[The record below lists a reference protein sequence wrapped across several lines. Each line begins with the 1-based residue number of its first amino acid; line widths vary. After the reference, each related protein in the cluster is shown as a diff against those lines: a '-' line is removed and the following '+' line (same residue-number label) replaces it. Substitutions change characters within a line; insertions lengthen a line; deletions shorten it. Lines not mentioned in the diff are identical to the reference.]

1 MPKYKP
7 LTEEEKEAI
16 RVKFKDYIAKYNDF
30 FKTAGLTEL
39 DVDDETLK
47 LEERLVNEE
56 MVARYRISQEIKAKD
71 EAYDKAFDEARPG
84 LEFKE
89 DFLNRSIK
97 FLLKTDGTPEAKE
110 YNKTLLKAYAD
121 HPVEMAHNRTK
132 NLMNFDPTPLIDI
145 STSKVKSAEF
155 YRDNMALCMEANEF
169 GGFFGQ
175 KHFGVSP
182 QLDEA
187 KESMQGMVQNI
198 NTVSAYIP
206 EAESDDFFAL
216 PVLPKDKAA
225 LVYKNVKKVFNVDKA
240 DKAPKAILNVLNGQ
254 RGAYDIKV
262 PAKVFYEKLAE
273 KGVKVGKDVF
283 LKYKFVQTDPETNK
297 QTLVGAYSVV
307 EGKPNITVV
316 ERTKEEIVK
325 LNEISKAF
333 QDKYIQEFQNRLG
346 NKRQQEFN
354 MENIETEMKGGFFA
368 RIFRKPSSEFKA
380 YMTALKEYNDP
391 TNKNYLNKDNLKTKA
406 EAYMTHVNRSGKPIE
421 RMDALRQ
428 KRANMVKDTLKV
440 VTDME
445 NKDAQIRG
453 EINKSIN
460 DVLPAELGIPKNAA
474 FENAQALDDEFVL
487 VEKDNK
493 LDFTASLDDEKSI
506 ESA

>member
-16 RVKFKDYIAKYNDF
+16 RAKFKDYIAKYNAL
-30 FKTAGLTEL
+30 FKNAGLVEL
-39 DVDDETLK
+39 DVDDESNK
-47 LEERLVNEE
+47 LEERLENEE

-175 KHFGVSP
+175 KHFGASP
-182 QLDEA
+182 ELDEA

-198 NTVSAYIP
+198 NTVSAYLP

-216 PVLPKDKAA
+216 PVLSKEKAA
-225 LVYKNVKKVFNVDKA
+225 LVYQNADKVFNVDKT
-240 DKAPKAILNVLNGQ
+240 PKGILNVLRGQ
-254 RGAYDIKV
+254 RGDFDRKV

-297 QTLVGAYSVV
+297 QTLVGAYSII

-333 QDKYIQEFQNRLG
+333 QDKYRAEFQSRLG
-346 NKRQQEFN
+346 VKRQQEFN

-368 RIFRKPSSEFKA
+368 RIFRKPSNEFKE
-380 YMTALKEYNDP
+380 YMAALKEYNDP
-391 TNKNYLNKDNLKTKA
+391 ASKNYLNRDNLKTKG

-428 KRANMVKDTLKV
+428 KRANMVKDTLAV
-440 VTDME
+440 VDKME
-445 NKDAQIRG
+445 KDDSKIRG

-460 DVLPAELGIPKNAA
+460 DLLPKELGIPKNCAI
-474 FENAQALDDEFVL
+474 ENENDLDDFVL
-487 VEKDNK
+487 MEKDNK
-493 LDFTASLDDEKSI
+493 IDFSIEVDDEKSV

>member
-16 RVKFKDYIAKYNDF
+16 RAKFKDYIAKYNEF
-30 FKTAGLTEL
+30 FKNAGLKEL
-39 DVDDETLK
+39 DVDDESLK

-71 EAYDKAFDEARPG
+71 EAYNKAFDEARPG

-132 NLMNFDPTPLIDI
+132 NLMHFDPTPLIDI

-169 GGFFGQ
+169 GGIFGQ
-175 KHFGVSP
+175 KHFGASP
-182 QLDEA
+182 ELQEA

-206 EAESDDFFAL
+206 EAEGDDFFAL
-216 PVLPKDKAA
+216 PVLSKDKAA
-225 LVYKNVKKVFNVDKA
+225 LVYQYAKKVFKVDKT
-240 DKAPKAILNVLNGQ
+240 PKSILNVLNGQ

-316 ERTKEEIVK
+316 ERTKEEMVK

-333 QDKYIQEFQNRLG
+333 QDKYRQEFQTRLG
-346 NKRQQEFN
+346 DKRHQEFN
-354 MENIETEMKGGFFA
+354 MENIDTEMKGGFFA
-368 RIFRKPSSEFKA
+368 RIFRKPSNEFKD
-380 YMTALKEYNDP
+380 YMAALKDYNDP
-391 TNKNYLNKDNLKTKA
+391 TSKNYLNKNNLKTKA
-406 EAYMTHVNRSGKPIE
+406 DAYMTHVNRSGKPIE
-421 RMDALRQ
+421 KMDALRQ
-428 KRANMVKDTLKV
+428 KRANMVKDTLFVIDK
-440 VTDME
+440 ME
-445 NKDAQIRG
+445 KDDVKIRG
-453 EINKSIN
+453 QINNSIN
-460 DVLPAELGIPKNAA
+460 DVLPKELSVPKNAL
-474 FENAQALDDEFVL
+474 FENENDLEDFVL

-493 LDFTASLDDEKSI
+493 IDFSTSIEDEKSF

>member
-16 RVKFKDYIAKYNDF
+16 RAKFKDYIAKYNEF
-30 FKTAGLTEL
+30 FKNAGLKEL
-39 DVDDETLK
+39 DVDDESLK

-71 EAYDKAFDEARPG
+71 EAYNKAFDEARPG

-132 NLMNFDPTPLIDI
+132 NLMHFDPTPLIDI

-175 KHFGVSP
+175 KHFGASP
-182 QLDEA
+182 ELDEA

-216 PVLPKDKAA
+216 PVLSKDKAA
-225 LVYKNVKKVFNVDKA
+225 LVYQYSKKVFNVDKT
-240 DKAPKAILNVLNGQ
+240 PKSILNVLNGQ

-262 PAKVFYEKLAE
+262 PAKVFYEKLAA

-283 LKYKFVQTDPETNK
+283 LKYKFVHTDPETNK

-316 ERTKEEIVK
+316 ERTKEEIIK

-333 QDKYIQEFQNRLG
+333 QDKYRAEFQSRLG
-346 NKRQQEFN
+346 DKRHQEFN
-354 MENIETEMKGGFFA
+354 MENIDTEMKGGFFA

-380 YMTALKEYNDP
+380 YMAALKEYNDP
-391 TNKNYLNKDNLKTKA
+391 TSKNYLNKNNLKTKA
-406 EAYMTHVNRSGKPIE
+406 DAYMTHVNRSGKPIE

-428 KRANMVKDTLKV
+428 KRANMVKDTLFVIDK
-440 VTDME
+440 ME
-445 NKDAQIRG
+445 KDDVKIRG
-453 EINKSIN
+453 QINNSIN
-460 DVLPAELGIPKNAA
+460 AVLPKELSVPKNAL
-474 FENAQALDDEFVL
+474 FEKDNDLEDFVL

-493 LDFTASLDDEKSI
+493 IDFSTSIEDEKSF

>member
-16 RVKFKDYIAKYNDF
+16 RAKFKDYIAKYNEF
-30 FKTAGLTEL
+30 FKNAGLKEL
-39 DVDDETLK
+39 DVDDESLK

-56 MVARYRISQEIKAKD
+56 MVARYRISQEIKEKD
-71 EAYDKAFDEARPG
+71 EAYNKAFDEARPG

-132 NLMNFDPTPLIDI
+132 NLMHFDPTPLIDI

-169 GGFFGQ
+169 GGIFGQ
-175 KHFGVSP
+175 KHFGAAP
-182 QLDEA
+182 ELDEA

-216 PVLPKDKAA
+216 PVLSKDKAA
-225 LVYKNVKKVFNVDKA
+225 LVYQYAKKVFNVDKT
-240 DKAPKAILNVLNGQ
+240 PKSILNVLNGQ

-316 ERTKEEIVK
+316 ERTKEEIIK

-333 QDKYIQEFQNRLG
+333 QDKYRQEFQNRLG
-346 NKRQQEFN
+346 DKRHQEFN
-354 MENIETEMKGGFFA
+354 MENIDTEMKGGFFA

-391 TNKNYLNKDNLKTKA
+391 TNKNYLNKNNLKTKA
-406 EAYMTHVNRSGKPIE
+406 DAYMTHVNRSGKPIE
-421 RMDALRQ
+421 KMDALRQ
-428 KRANMVKDTLKV
+428 KRANMVLDTLHVIDK
-440 VTDME
+440 ME
-445 NKDAQIRG
+445 KDDVKIRG
-453 EINKSIN
+453 QINSSIN
-460 DVLPAELGIPKNAA
+460 AVLPKELSVPKNAV
-474 FENAQALDDEFVL
+474 FENENDLEDFVL

-493 LDFTASLDDEKSI
+493 IDFSTSIEDEKSF

>member
-1 MPKYKP
+1 MPNYKP

-16 RVKFKDYIAKYNDF
+16 RAKFKDYIAKYNAL
-30 FKTAGLTEL
+30 FKTAGLVEL
-39 DVDDETLK
+39 DVDDESNK

-71 EAYDKAFDEARPG
+71 EAYDKAFDEAKG
-84 LEFKE
+84 NLVFKE

-132 NLMNFDPTPLIDI
+132 NLMHFDPTPLIDI

-175 KHFGVSP
+175 KHFGASP
-182 QLDEA
+182 ELDEA

-216 PVLPKDKAA
+216 PVLPKEKAA
-225 LVYKNVKKVFNVDKA
+225 LVYQNADKVFNVDKT
-240 DKAPKAILNVLNGQ
+240 PKGILNVLRGQ
-254 RGAYDIKV
+254 RGDFDIKV

-297 QTLVGAYSVV
+297 QTLVGAYSII

-333 QDKYIQEFQNRLG
+333 QDKYRAEFQSRLG

-368 RIFRKPSSEFKA
+368 RIFRKPSNEFKE
-380 YMTALKEYNDP
+380 YMAALKEYNDP
-391 TNKNYLNKDNLKTKA
+391 ASKNYLNRDNLKTKG

-428 KRANMVKDTLKV
+428 KRANMVKDTLAV
-440 VTDME
+440 VDKME
-445 NKDAQIRG
+445 KDDSKIRG

-460 DVLPAELGIPKNAA
+460 DLLPKELGIPKNCAI
-474 FENAQALDDEFVL
+474 ENENDLDDFVL
-487 VEKDNK
+487 MEKDNK
-493 LDFTASLDDEKSI
+493 IDFSIEVDDEKSV

>member
-16 RVKFKDYIAKYNDF
+16 RAKFKDYIAKYNAL
-30 FKTAGLTEL
+30 FKTAGLVEL
-39 DVDDETLK
+39 DVDDESMK
-47 LEERLVNEE
+47 LEERLKNEE

-71 EAYDKAFDEARPG
+71 EACTKAFDEAKG
-84 LEFKE
+84 NLVFKE

-110 YNKTLLKAYAD
+110 YNKTLLKAYAE

-169 GGFFGQ
+169 GGIFGQ
-175 KHFGVSP
+175 KHFGASLEL
-182 QLDEA
+182 QEA

-216 PVLPKDKAA
+216 PVLPKEKAA
-225 LVYKNVKKVFNVDKA
+225 LIYKNANKVFNVDKT
-240 DKAPKAILNVLNGQ
+240 PNCILNVLKAQ
-254 RGAYDIKV
+254 RGDYDIKV

-283 LKYKFVQTDPETNK
+283 LKYKFVQTDPETHK
-297 QTLVGAYSVV
+297 QVLVGAYSVV
-307 EGKPNITVV
+307 TGKPNITVV
-316 ERTKEEIVK
+316 ERTKEEIKK
-325 LNEISKAF
+325 LNEVSKAF
-333 QDKYIQEFQNRLG
+333 QDKYRAEFQTRLG
-346 NKRQQEFN
+346 NRRQQEFN
-354 MENIETEMKGGFFA
+354 MENIENDMKGGFWA
-368 RIFRKPSSEFKA
+368 RIFRKPSTQFKE

-391 TNKNYLNKDNLKTKA
+391 ASKNYLNKDNLKTKG
-406 EAYMTHVNRSGKPIE
+406 EAYMAHVNRSGKPIE

-428 KRANMVKDTLKV
+428 KRANMVQDTLAV
-440 VTDME
+440 VDKME
-445 NKDAQIRG
+445 QDDSKIRG

-460 DVLPAELGIPKNAA
+460 DLLPKELGIPKYSA
-474 FENAQALDDEFVL
+474 FENDKEIDDFVL
-487 VEKDNK
+487 MEKDNK
-493 LDFTASLDDEKSI
+493 IDFSVEVDDEKSV

>member
-16 RVKFKDYIAKYNDF
+16 RAKFKDYIAKYNAL
-30 FKTAGLTEL
+30 FKTAGLVEL
-39 DVDDETLK
+39 DVDDELNK

-71 EAYDKAFDEARPG
+71 EAYDKAFDEAKG
-84 LEFKE
+84 NLVFKE

-169 GGFFGQ
+169 GGIFGQ
-175 KHFGVSP
+175 KHFGASP
-182 QLDEA
+182 ELQEA

-216 PVLPKDKAA
+216 PVLPKEKAA
-225 LVYKNVKKVFNVDKA
+225 LVYNNAKKVFNVEIV
-240 DKAPKAILNVLNGQ
+240 PKSILNVLRGQ
-254 RGAYDIKV
+254 RGDFDIKV

-297 QTLVGAYSVV
+297 QTLVGAYSII

-333 QDKYIQEFQNRLG
+333 QDKYRAEFQSRLG

-368 RIFRKPSSEFKA
+368 RIFRKPSNEFKE
-380 YMTALKEYNDP
+380 YMAALKEYNDP
-391 TNKNYLNKDNLKTKA
+391 ASKNYLNKDNLKTKG

-428 KRANMVKDTLKV
+428 KRANMVRDTLAV
-440 VTDME
+440 VDKME
-445 NKDAQIRG
+445 KDDPKIRG

-460 DVLPAELGIPKNAA
+460 DLLPKELGIPKNSAI
-474 FENAQALDDEFVL
+474 ENENDLDDFVL
-487 VEKDNK
+487 MEKDNK
-493 LDFTASLDDEKSI
+493 IDFSIEVDDEKSV

>member
-16 RVKFKDYIAKYNDF
+16 RAKFKDYIAKYNAL
-30 FKTAGLTEL
+30 FKTAGLVEL
-39 DVDDETLK
+39 DVDDESNK
-47 LEERLVNEE
+47 LEERLENEE

-175 KHFGVSP
+175 KHFGASP
-182 QLDEA
+182 ELDEA

-216 PVLPKDKAA
+216 PVLSKEKAA
-225 LVYKNVKKVFNVDKA
+225 LVYKNADKVFNVDKT
-240 DKAPKAILNVLNGQ
+240 PKGILNVLRGQ
-254 RGAYDIKV
+254 RGDFDRKV

-297 QTLVGAYSVV
+297 QTLVGAYSII

-333 QDKYIQEFQNRLG
+333 QDKYRAEFQSRLG
-346 NKRQQEFN
+346 EKRQQEFN

-368 RIFRKPSSEFKA
+368 RIFRKPSNEFKE
-380 YMTALKEYNDP
+380 YMAALKEYNDP
-391 TNKNYLNKDNLKTKA
+391 ASKNYLNRDNLKTKG

-428 KRANMVKDTLKV
+428 KRANMVKDTLAV
-440 VTDME
+440 VDKME
-445 NKDAQIRG
+445 KDDSKIRG

-460 DVLPAELGIPKNAA
+460 DLLPKELGIPKNCAI
-474 FENAQALDDEFVL
+474 ENENDLDDFVL
-487 VEKDNK
+487 MEKDNK
-493 LDFTASLDDEKSI
+493 IDFSIEVDDEKSV

>member
-16 RVKFKDYIAKYNDF
+16 RAKFKDYIAKYNEF
-30 FKTAGLTEL
+30 FKNAGLHEL
-39 DVDDETLK
+39 DFDDESHK
-47 LEERLVNEE
+47 LEERLENEE
-56 MVARYRISQEIKAKD
+56 MVARYRISQEIKEKT
-71 EAYDKAFDEARPG
+71 EAYNKAFDEAKPG

-110 YNKTLLKAYAD
+110 YNKNLLKAYAD

-132 NLMNFDPTPLIDI
+132 NLMNYDPTPLIDI
-145 STSKVKSAEF
+145 STDKVKSAEF
-155 YRDNMALCMEANEF
+155 YRDNMALCKEANEF
-169 GGFFGQ
+169 GGIFGQ
-175 KHFGVSP
+175 KHFGAS
-182 QLDEA
+182 QELQEA

-206 EAESDDFFAL
+206 EAEGDDFFAL

-225 LVYKNVKKVFNVDKA
+225 LVYKNAKNVFKVDQVPNS
-240 DKAPKAILNVLNGQ
+240 IQNVLRGQ
-254 RGAYDIKV
+254 RGDFDRKV

-297 QTLVGAYSVV
+297 QTLVGAYSIVD
-307 EGKPNITVV
+307 GGPNNNITVV
-316 ERTKEEIVK
+316 ERTKEEIIK

-333 QDKYIQEFQNRLG
+333 QDKYRAEFQNRLG
-346 NKRQQEFN
+346 NKRHQEFN
-354 MENIETEMKGGFFA
+354 MENIDTEMKGGFFA
-368 RIFRKPSSEFKA
+368 RIFRKPSNEFKD
-380 YMTALKEYNDP
+380 YMAALKAYNDP
-391 TNKNYLNKDNLKTKA
+391 TNKNYLNKNNLKTKA

-428 KRANMVKDTLKV
+428 KRANMVLDTLHVIDK
-440 VTDME
+440 ME
-445 NKDAQIRG
+445 KDDVKIRG
-453 EINKSIN
+453 QINSSIN
-460 DVLPAELGIPKNAA
+460 DVLPKELSVPKNAV
-474 FENAQALDDEFVL
+474 FEKDNDLDDFVL

-493 LDFTASLDDEKSI
+493 IDFSTSIEDEKSF

>member
-16 RVKFKDYIAKYNDF
+16 RAKFKDYVAKYNEF

-39 DVDDETLK
+39 DVDDESLK

-71 EAYDKAFDEARPG
+71 EAYDKAFDEAKPG

-132 NLMNFDPTPLIDI
+132 NLMHFDPTPLIDI

-175 KHFGVSP
+175 KHFGASP
-182 QLDEA
+182 ELDEA

-225 LVYKNVKKVFNVDKA
+225 LVYKNAKKVFNVDKA
-240 DKAPKAILNVLNGQ
+240 PKSILNVLNGQ

-316 ERTKEEIVK
+316 ERPKEEMVK

-333 QDKYIQEFQNRLG
+333 QDKYRQEFQNRLG
-346 NKRQQEFN
+346 EKRHQEFN
-354 MENIETEMKGGFFA
+354 MENIDTEMKGGFFA

-380 YMTALKEYNDP
+380 YMTALKDYNDP
-391 TNKNYLNKDNLKTKA
+391 TSKNYLNKNNLKTKA
-406 EAYMTHVNRSGKPIE
+406 DAYMTHVNRSGKPIE

-428 KRANMVKDTLKV
+428 KRANMVKDTLFVIDK
-440 VTDME
+440 ME
-445 NKDAQIRG
+445 KDDVKIRG
-453 EINKSIN
+453 QINNSIN
-460 DVLPAELGIPKNAA
+460 DVLPKELSVPKNAV
-474 FENAQALDDEFVL
+474 FENENDLEDFVL

-493 LDFTASLDDEKSI
+493 IDFSTSIEDEKSF

>member
-16 RVKFKDYIAKYNDF
+16 RAKFKDYIAKYNEF
-30 FKTAGLTEL
+30 FKNAGLKEL
-39 DVDDETLK
+39 DVDDESLK

-71 EAYDKAFDEARPG
+71 EAYNKAFDEARPG

-132 NLMNFDPTPLIDI
+132 NLMHFDPTPLIDI

-169 GGFFGQ
+169 GGIFGQ
-175 KHFGVSP
+175 KNFGVSP
-182 QLDEA
+182 LLDEA
-187 KESMQGMVQNI
+187 KESMQGMVQNM
-198 NTVSAYIP
+198 NYVSCFLP
-206 EAESDDFFAL
+206 EANGMEFFAM
-216 PVLPKDKAA
+216 PVLSKDKAN
-225 LVYKNVKKVFNVDKA
+225 LVYLNAEKIFNVEKT
-240 DKAPKAILNVLNGQ
+240 PKDIQNVLKAQ
-254 RGAYDIKV
+254 RGDYDK
-262 PAKVFYEKLAE
+262 KMSTKEFYEKLSE
-273 KGVKVGKDVF
+273 KGVKVDKNVF

-333 QDKYIQEFQNRLG
+333 QDKYRAEFQSRLG
-346 NKRQQEFN
+346 VKRQQEFN

-380 YMTALKEYNDP
+380 YMAALKEYNDP
-391 TNKNYLNKDNLKTKA
+391 TSKNYLNKNNLKTKA
-406 EAYMTHVNRSGKPIE
+406 DAYMTHVNRSGKPIE

-428 KRANMVKDTLKV
+428 KRANMVKDTLFVIDK
-440 VTDME
+440 ME
-445 NKDAQIRG
+445 KDDVKIRG
-453 EINKSIN
+453 QINNSIN
-460 DVLPAELGIPKNAA
+460 AVLPKELSVPKNAL
-474 FENAQALDDEFVL
+474 FEKDNDLEDFVL

-493 LDFTASLDDEKSI
+493 IDFSTSIEDEKSF

>member
-16 RVKFKDYIAKYNDF
+16 RAKFKDYIAKYNEF
-30 FKTAGLTEL
+30 FKNAGLKEL
-39 DVDDETLK
+39 DVDDESLK
-47 LEERLVNEE
+47 LEERLANEE

-132 NLMNFDPTPLIDI
+132 NLMNYDPTPLIDI

-169 GGFFGQ
+169 GGIFGQ
-175 KHFGVSP
+175 KHFGASP
-182 QLDEA
+182 ELQEA

-206 EAESDDFFAL
+206 EAEGDDFFAL
-216 PVLPKDKAA
+216 PVLSKDKAA
-225 LVYKNVKKVFNVDKA
+225 LVYQYAKKVFKVDKT
-240 DKAPKAILNVLNGQ
+240 PKSILNVLNGQ

-316 ERTKEEIVK
+316 ERTKEEMVK

-333 QDKYIQEFQNRLG
+333 QDKYRQEFQTRLG
-346 NKRQQEFN
+346 NKRHQEFN
-354 MENIETEMKGGFFA
+354 MENIDTEMKGGFFA

-391 TNKNYLNKDNLKTKA
+391 TNKNYLNKNNLKTKA

-421 RMDALRQ
+421 KMDALRQ
-428 KRANMVKDTLKV
+428 KRANLVMDTLKV
-440 VTDME
+440 VTYME

-460 DVLPAELGIPKNAA
+460 DVLPKDLGIPKTAA
-474 FENAQALDDEFVL
+474 FESENAIDDEFVL

-493 LDFTASLDDEKSI
+493 LDFTASLEDEKSV